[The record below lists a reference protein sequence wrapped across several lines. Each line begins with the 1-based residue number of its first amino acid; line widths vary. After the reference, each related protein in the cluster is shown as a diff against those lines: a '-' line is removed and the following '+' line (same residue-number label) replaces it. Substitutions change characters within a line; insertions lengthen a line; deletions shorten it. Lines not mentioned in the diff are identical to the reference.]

1 MPEPLVKILL
11 RTAPNT
17 DISKVTRDTLLKAD
31 LGLTS
36 LDFIVLM
43 VEMQDQYGI
52 SIPETASFE
61 TVGDVLDFMNI
72 KGDF

>member
-43 VEMQDQYGI
+43 VEIQDQYGI
-52 SIPETASFE
+52 SIPETASLE